1 MATAALNR
9 YTPEEYLALERHAEF
24 KSEYIDGRII
34 AMSPGAGRPH
44 NLIVHNLDREIGT
57 RLLDGPCEIYPGD
70 MKVSVDASGRYVYP
84 DLCVS
89 CDPQFAD
96 EVADV
101 LLTPVLIVEV
111 LSDSTEKYD
120 RGEKFTHYRR
130 IESLREYVLFSQRE
144 CLVERYVR
152 DGEFWQFS
160 SMDDLD
166 ASLKFTSLGIQIP
179 LRRIYAKVL
188 PPTGSEPDLEV

>member
-34 AMSPGAGRPH
+34 AMSGAQRPH
-44 NLIVHNLDREIGT
+44 NLIVHNLDRELGT
-57 RLLDGPCEIYPGD
+57 RLLENPCEIYPGD

-89 CDPQFAD
+89 CDPQFTD
-96 EVADV
+96 KVADV
-101 LLTPVLIVEV
+101 LLTPVLIIEV

-120 RGEKFTHYRR
+120 RGDKFFHYRR
-130 IESLREYVLFSQRE
+130 IATLREYVLVSQTK
-144 CLVERYVR
+144 CLVERYVK
-152 DGEFWQFS
+152 DGDFWQCESVSDLAGTLVLS
-160 SMDDLD
+160 SVG
-166 ASLKFTSLGIQIP
+166 AEIP
-179 LRRIYAKVL
+179 LRRIYTKVL
-188 PPTGSEPDLEV
+188 PVPEPEPDA